1 MCGGSYVGRGMRH
14 GPWWHRGGRE
24 FLGRDVQKMSP
35 GARISVALSV
45 LVPVG
50 LSGVFLVA
58 FVPSL
63 WWIFTTY
70 FWVAFPA
77 FGLLTSGIAAL
88 SEGRPVRVS
97 EEEREREL
105 LEAIQESGEI
115 SAAAAAAENLVE
127 GRRGRLEAQR
137 AGRERPSRGQGQ
149 RRRHLLRVVGERAG
163 DRAADRRFDVSTGRV
178 HERAFRDGVF
188 GLGSQA
194 RRRRASD
201 DGVVWSIVDRTFSR

>member
-14 GPWWHRGGRE
+14 GEWRQGGGRE
-24 FLGRDVQKMSP
+24 FLGREVDKMSP
-35 GARISVALSV
+35 GARISAALSV
-45 LVPVG
+45 LLAVG

-77 FGLLTSGIAAL
+77 FGLLTSGIAGF

-105 LEAIQESGEI
+105 LEAIRESGEI
-115 SAAAAAAENLVE
+115 SAAAAAARTSLTVAEVDRRLKELAENGHLEVRARGGAIFYALWANGE
-127 GRRGRLEAQR
+127 ETGRRIEG
-137 AGRERPSRGQGQ
+137 
-149 RRRHLLRVVGERAG
+149 
-163 DRAADRRFDVSTGRV
+163 ST
-178 HERAFRDGVF
+178 
-188 GLGSQA
+188 
-194 RRRRASD
+194 
-201 DGVVWSIVDRTFSR
+201 

>member
-14 GPWWHRGGRE
+14 GAWRQGGRRE
-24 FLGRDVQKMSP
+24 FLGREVEKMSP
-35 GARISVALSV
+35 GARISAALSV
-45 LVPVG
+45 LLAVG

-77 FGLLTSGIAAL
+77 FGLLTSGLAGL

-105 LEAIQESGEI
+105 LEAIRESGEI
-115 SAAAAAAENLVE
+115 SAAAAAARTSLTVAEVDRRLKELAENGHLEVRVRGGAIFFALWANGE
-127 GRRGRLEAQR
+127 ETGRRIEG
-137 AGRERPSRGQGQ
+137 
-149 RRRHLLRVVGERAG
+149 
-163 DRAADRRFDVSTGRV
+163 ST
-178 HERAFRDGVF
+178 
-188 GLGSQA
+188 
-194 RRRRASD
+194 
-201 DGVVWSIVDRTFSR
+201 